1 MKGKCNMKQ
10 FTKILSLVLALT
22 LLLAFPVGASA
33 AETANASINTART
46 GSLTIYKYDL
56 TNAEK
61 DGVWDSSYVSTGVF
75 DQTGVND
82 VLGGSGA
89 ALGNGET
96 GYGYAIKGVEFSY
109 VKVADIV
116 TFSESEADSR
126 TDSHVEVLYAIDKT
140 KGADFL
146 KALNL
151 TDGAQR
157 YTNADALDEAKYFY
171 QSDVLIDAL
180 AAALESNSTVVKN
193 ALEAYISENGNPHI
207 CKTYCR

>member
-1 MKGKCNMKQ
+1 MKGKCNVKQ

-33 AETANASINTART
+33 AETADAPIDTSRT

-82 VLGGSGA
+82 VLGGGSS

-96 GYGYAIKGVEFSY
+96 GYGYAIKG
-109 VKVADIV
+109 
-116 TFSESEADSR
+116 
-126 TDSHVEVLYAIDKT
+126 
-140 KGADFL
+140 GA
-146 KALNL
+146 
-151 TDGAQR
+151 TR
-157 YTNADALDEAKYFY
+157 
-171 QSDVLIDAL
+171 S
-180 AAALESNSTVVKN
+180 
-193 ALEAYISENGNPHI
+193 
-207 CKTYCR
+207 